1 MNNKNVNYK
10 FQNEELINYRVL
22 NNSIS
27 NRKNKKIQD
36 DKSNLVLSRFFN
48 KNEYSYYFKLKMM
61 IEFSKKLFK

>member
-1 MNNKNVNYK
+1 NKNVNYK